1 LLLSLIFRPQRAD
14 LVAVRIGG
22 SRPNISARHVRGV
35 LGAALLLAG
44 LGACGGQAPTA
55 AGPHIGV
62 KLEDF
67 QLTTSAVTVAAGPV
81 TFDVTN
87 NGPST
92 HEFNVDRTD
101 LAADKL
107 PINSTGLQVQ
117 EDSPQLNRLGSVESA
132 GLSTTHHLTLDLAP
146 GTYVV
151 YCNLEGHYLSG
162 MHVQIT
168 VR

>member
-1 LLLSLIFRPQRAD
+1 MQVGGWQTNDAARRA
-14 LVAVRIGG
+14 
-22 SRPNISARHVRGV
+22 RGA
-35 LGAALLLAG
+35 LAAALLTTG
-44 LGACGGQAPTA
+44 LGACGGGQAA
-55 AGPHIGV
+55 APGPHIGV

-67 QLTTSAVTVAAGPV
+67 QLTTSSTTVAAGRV

-87 NGPST
+87 DGPST

-101 LAADKL
+101 LPADKL
-107 PINSTGLQVQ
+107 PIDSTGVEVQ
-117 EDSPQLNRLGSVESA
+117 EDSPQLDRQGSVESA
-132 GLSTTHHLTLDLAP
+132 ALGTTHHLTLDLAP

>member
-1 LLLSLIFRPQRAD
+1 MKLRDFELNTSTVSVP
-14 LVAVRIGG
+14 
-22 SRPNISARHVRGV
+22 
-35 LGAALLLAG
+35 AG
-44 LGACGGQAPTA
+44 L
-55 AGPHIGV
+55 
-62 KLEDF
+62 
-67 QLTTSAVTVAAGPV
+67 V

-87 NGPST
+87 DGPST

-101 LAADKL
+101 LAAANL
-107 PINSTGLQVQ
+107 PIDSTGLEVD
-117 EDSPQLNRLGSVESA
+117 ESSPQLNRQGSVESA
-132 GLSTTHHLTLDLAP
+132 GEATTHHLTLDLAP